1 MIFQIY
7 IISFAIFDFLKLYG
21 RVHKLQMEQKLQIL
35 EKHVSELEKVIFSR
49 KVIIPDPPFRPED
62 HIDPGLIQMAKDR
75 HLEGFCAA
83 RRVPSDYYQRDL
95 EYRRN
100 SIDSQSVDQ
109 LCKCVIYEIK
119 DAPDPLKRFIC
130 LVVQYVDRISPQKL
144 LDVASMICDHQV
156 SDVSNAKEED
166 AQELSGSKY
175 NAMTPVY
182 LRPSK
187 EYQKYHVTV
196 VLSEKI
202 AALNPPFFWLGG
214 GEVDVKFGIQTQK
227 FVSTFNPIIYNF
239 SK

>member
-1 MIFQIY
+1 ME
-7 IISFAIFDFLKLYG
+7 A
-21 RVHKLQMEQKLQIL
+21 KLQTL
-35 EKHVSELEKVIFSR
+35 EKHVSELEKIIFS
-49 KVIIPDPPFRPED
+49 KPVIIPDPPFRPED
-62 HIDPGLIQMAKDR
+62 HIDPGLIQMSKDR

-100 SIDSQSVDQ
+100 CVGAQSIDQ

-130 LVVQYVDRISPQKL
+130 LVVQYVDKISPSKL
-144 LDVASMICDHQV
+144 QDVATLVCNHRV
-156 SDVSNAKEED
+156 SDISNAKEED
-166 AQELSGSKY
+166 AVQLSGSIN

-187 EYQKYHVTV
+187 EYQKYHVAV
-196 VLSEKI
+196 ILSEKI
-202 AALNPPFFWLGG
+202 VALNPPFFWLGG

-227 FVSTFNPIIYNF
+227 FVTTFNPIIYNF